1 MKIIIRTY
9 EELEQRVKAFSQMT
23 LPLLVLH
30 GPPGTSKSTAVREMF
45 PPGTSARWVNG
56 TASAFGLFGELR
68 RYRDMPFV
76 LDDLDDAFRDKALI
90 RLMKQVCQ
98 TDPVRRISWVTN
110 AVKGT
115 SGEDGDEGRS
125 FETSSKIVLIVND
138 WQKANRHVGAVGD
151 RGWEIEFLPTPQE
164 IHRFVGSW
172 RHEALNEDGMPT
184 VADPVYDYI
193 GDRLDAVSDIS
204 IRQYIVATDALRAGV
219 DWRKDLESEWG
230 NTDPKMLVRR
240 LADDDGYEKEEHRID
255 RFRDL
260 TGLSRS
266 RYFEIKDSLGL
277 KCNRQRGG
285 FRQGAGRKPNSPDF
299 D

>member
-9 EELEQRVKAFSQMT
+9 EELEQRVNAFSQMT

-30 GPPGTSKSTAVREMF
+30 GPPGTSKSTAVRKMF
-45 PPGTSARWVNG
+45 PHGTHARWVNG

-98 TDPVRRISWVTN
+98 TDAVRRISWVTN
-110 AVKGT
+110 AIKGT
-115 SGEDGDEGRS
+115 PGDGDDSRS
-125 FETSSKIVLIVND
+125 FETSSRVVLIVND
-138 WQKANRHVGAVGD
+138 WQKMNRHVGAVGD
-151 RGWEIEFLPTPQE
+151 RAWELEFLPTPQE

-172 RHEALNEDGMPT
+172 RHEALNADGMPT
-184 VADPVYDYI
+184 VAGPVYEYI
-193 GDRLDAVSDIS
+193 GDRLDAVSDTS
-204 IRQYIVATDALRAGV
+204 IRQYILATQGLRVGV
-219 DWRKDLESEWG
+219 DWKKDLESEWG

-240 LADDDGYEKEEHRID
+240 LADDDGYVLEEHRID

-285 FRQGAGRKPNSPDF
+285 FRQGAGRKPNFPDF

>member
-1 MKIIIRTY
+1 MKTIIRTY
-9 EELEQRVKAFSQMT
+9 EELEQRVNAFSQT
-23 LPLLVLH
+23 KLPLLVLH
-30 GPPGTSKSTAVREMF
+30 GPPGTSKSTSVHKVF
-45 PPGTSARWVNG
+45 PKGPTARWVNG
-56 TASAFGLFGELR
+56 TTTAFGLFQELQR
-68 RYRDMPFV
+68 HRNLPFV
-76 LDDLDDAFRDKALI
+76 LDDVDDAFRDKSLI

-98 TDPVRRISWVTN
+98 TDAVRRLSWITN
-110 AVKGT
+110 ANKATT
-115 SGEDGDEGRS
+115 SEDGEDGRS
-125 FETSSKIVLIVND
+125 FETSSRIILILND

-151 RGWEIEFLPTPQE
+151 RAWELEFLPTPQE

-172 RHEALNEDGMPT
+172 RHQALDEDGMPT
-184 VADPVYDYI
+184 VADQVYEYI
-193 GDRLDAVSDIS
+193 GERLDAVSDTS
-204 IRQYIVATDALRAGV
+204 IRQYILATQGLRVGV

-277 KCNRQRGG
+277 SCNRQRGG
-285 FRQGAGRKPNSPDF
+285 FRQGAGRKPILTGL
-299 D
+299 

>member
-9 EELEQRVKAFSQMT
+9 SELEQRVNAFSQMT

-30 GPPGTSKSTAVREMF
+30 GPPGTSKSTAVRKKF
-45 PPGTSARWVNG
+45 PHGTHARWVNG

-68 RYRDMPFV
+68 RYRDIPFV

-98 TDPVRRISWVTN
+98 TDAVRRISWVTN
-110 AVKGT
+110 AIKGT
-115 SGEDGDEGRS
+115 SGDGDDSRS
-125 FETSSKIVLIVND
+125 FETSSRVVLIVND
-138 WQKANRHVGAVGD
+138 WQKMNRHVGAVGD
-151 RGWEIEFLPTPQE
+151 RAWELEFLPTPQE

-172 RHEALNEDGMPT
+172 RHEAHNEDGMPT
-184 VADPVYDYI
+184 VADQVYEYI
-193 GDRLDAVSDIS
+193 GDRLDAVSDTS
-204 IRQYIVATDALRAGV
+204 IRQYILATQGLRVGV

-240 LADDDGYEKEEHRID
+240 LADDDGYEKEEHRVD
-255 RFRDL
+255 RFREL
-260 TGLSRS
+260 TGLSRA

-277 KCNRQRGG
+277 SCNRQRGG
-285 FRQGAGRKPNSPDF
+285 FRPGAGRKPILTGL
-299 D
+299 